1 MLLRTR
7 AGSEAGRIARQQNNS
22 YFGRECGRTLLP
34 KRVLPLITHYI
45 MIGIFDSGL
54 GGLTAL
60 KELRELCP
68 ECDIVYF
75 GDTARVPYGT
85 RSKDILY
92 RYADEDIKL
101 LLSKGADRILAACG
115 TVSSVALPVI
125 EHNYPVKVTGVV
137 APAAREAVRAT
148 KNNRIGVIGTG
159 ATISSGAFSREI
171 AALSPNAKVAEV
183 ACPLFVPL
191 VENGFIEKDC
201 NLTRLAVAEY
211 LKQLRDF
218 GADTL
223 ILGCTHFPIIA
234 HHISEYLGEGVTLI
248 NSGSA
253 AARELAKE
261 PDTAKGSGKCEIFV
275 SDSPASFEAVAK
287 LFLGSDTVPAVHTVR
302 IGE

>member
-1 MLLRTR
+1 
-7 AGSEAGRIARQQNNS
+7 
-22 YFGRECGRTLLP
+22 
-34 KRVLPLITHYI
+34 

-75 GDTARVPYGT
+75 GDTGRVPYGT
-85 RSKDILY
+85 RSKEILY

-101 LLSKGADRILAACG
+101 LLSKGAERILAACG

-125 EHNYPVKVTGVV
+125 EGNYSVKVTGVV
-137 APAAREAVRAT
+137 KPAAAEAVAAT
-148 KNNRIGVIGTG
+148 QNKKIGVIGTG
-159 ATISSGAFSREI
+159 ATISSGAFAREI
-171 AALSPNAKVAEV
+171 AALDPEAEVMEV

-191 VENGFIEKDC
+191 VENGFISDGC
-201 NLTRLAVAEY
+201 ALTALAVEEY
-211 LKQLRDF
+211 LAGIKEF
-218 GADTL
+218 GADVL

-234 HHISEYLGEGVTLI
+234 NHIGAYLGSGVTLV

-253 AARELAKE
+253 AAKELARE
-261 PDTAKGSGKCEIFV
+261 AMATGGSGRCDIYV
-275 SDSPASFEAVAK
+275 SDSPATFEAVARI
-287 LFLGSDTVPAVHTVR
+287 FLGTDTVPKVHTVR

>member
-1 MLLRTR
+1 
-7 AGSEAGRIARQQNNS
+7 
-22 YFGRECGRTLLP
+22 
-34 KRVLPLITHYI
+34 

-75 GDTARVPYGT
+75 GDTGRVPYGT
-85 RSKDILY
+85 RSREILY
-92 RYADEDIKL
+92 RYADEDIRL

-115 TVSSVALPVI
+115 TVSSVALPVL
-125 EHNYPVKVTGVV
+125 EGNYSAKISGVV
-137 APAAREAVRAT
+137 KPAAKEAAAAT
-148 KNNRIGVIGTG
+148 KNKKIGVIGTG
-159 ATISSGAFSREI
+159 ATISSGAFAREI
-171 AALSPNAKVAEV
+171 KNLDADIKVMEV

-191 VENGFIEKDC
+191 VENGFIDKGCEI
-201 NLTRLAVAEY
+201 THLAVKEY
-211 LKQLRDF
+211 LSDIRDF

-234 HHISEYLGEGVTLI
+234 SHIRAFLGEGVTLI

-253 AARELAKE
+253 AARELSCEAK
-261 PDTAKGSGKCEIFV
+261 AIKGEGRCDIYV

-287 LFLGSDTVPAVHTVR
+287 IFLGTDNIPPVHTVR

>member
-1 MLLRTR
+1 
-7 AGSEAGRIARQQNNS
+7 
-22 YFGRECGRTLLP
+22 
-34 KRVLPLITHYI
+34 

-75 GDTARVPYGT
+75 GDTGRVPYGT
-85 RSKDILY
+85 RSREILY
-92 RYADEDIKL
+92 RYADEDIRL

-115 TVSSVALPVI
+115 TVSSVALPVL
-125 EHNYPVKVTGVV
+125 EGNYGTKISGVV
-137 APAAREAVRAT
+137 KPAAKEAVAAT
-148 KNNRIGVIGTG
+148 KNKKIGVIGTG
-159 ATISSGAFSREI
+159 ATISSGAFARQIKNLDADIE
-171 AALSPNAKVAEV
+171 VMEV

-191 VENGFIEKDC
+191 VENGFIGEDC
-201 NLTRLAVAEY
+201 EITHLAVKEY
-211 LKQLRDF
+211 LSSIRDF

-223 ILGCTHFPIIA
+223 ILGCTHFPIISS
-234 HHISEYLGEGVTLI
+234 HIRAFLGEGVTLV

-253 AARELAKE
+253 AARELSCEAK
-261 PDTAKGSGKCEIFV
+261 AIKGEGRCDIYV

-287 LFLGSDTVPAVHTVR
+287 IFLGTDKVPSVHTVR

>member
-1 MLLRTR
+1 
-7 AGSEAGRIARQQNNS
+7 
-22 YFGRECGRTLLP
+22 
-34 KRVLPLITHYI
+34 

-60 KELRELCP
+60 KELRSLCP

-75 GDTARVPYGT
+75 GDTGRVPYGT
-85 RSKDILY
+85 RSKEILY
-92 RYADEDIKL
+92 RYADEDVRF

-125 EHNYPVKVTGVV
+125 EEDYPVTVTGVV
-137 APAAREAVRAT
+137 KPAAREAVLAT
-148 KNNRIGVIGTG
+148 KNKKIGVIGTG

-171 AALSPNAKVAEV
+171 KALDDSIEVIEV

-191 VENGFIEKDC
+191 VENGFISEEC
-201 NLTRLAVAEY
+201 EITSLAVAEY
-211 LKQLRDF
+211 LSSIKES
-218 GADTL
+218 GADVL

-234 HHISEYLGEGVTLI
+234 GHIARYLGKEVTLI

-253 AARELAKE
+253 AAAELARE
-261 PDTAKGSGKCEIFV
+261 ANAISGSGRCEIYV
-275 SDSPASFEAVAK
+275 SDSPASFERVAK
-287 LFLGSDTVPAVHTVR
+287 MFLASDTVPEVHTVR

>member
-1 MLLRTR
+1 
-7 AGSEAGRIARQQNNS
+7 
-22 YFGRECGRTLLP
+22 
-34 KRVLPLITHYI
+34 

-75 GDTARVPYGT
+75 GDTGRVPYGT
-85 RSKDILY
+85 RSREILY
-92 RYADEDIKL
+92 RYADEDIRL

-115 TVSSVALPVI
+115 TVSSVALPVL
-125 EHNYPVKVTGVV
+125 EGNYGAKISGVV
-137 APAAREAVRAT
+137 KPAAKEAVAAT
-148 KNNRIGVIGTG
+148 KNKKIGVIGTG
-159 ATISSGAFSREI
+159 ATISSGAFARQIKNLDADIE
-171 AALSPNAKVAEV
+171 VMEV

-191 VENGFIEKDC
+191 VENGFIGEDC
-201 NLTRLAVAEY
+201 EITHLAVKEY
-211 LKQLRDF
+211 LSSIRDF

-223 ILGCTHFPIIA
+223 ILGCTHFPIISS
-234 HHISEYLGEGVTLI
+234 HIRAFLGEGVTLV

-253 AARELAKE
+253 AARELSCEAK
-261 PDTAKGSGKCEIFV
+261 AIKGEGRCDIYV

-287 LFLGSDTVPAVHTVR
+287 IFLGTDKVPSVHTVR

>member
-1 MLLRTR
+1 
-7 AGSEAGRIARQQNNS
+7 
-22 YFGRECGRTLLP
+22 
-34 KRVLPLITHYI
+34 

-75 GDTARVPYGT
+75 GDTGRVPYGT
-85 RSKDILY
+85 RSKEILY

-115 TVSSVALPVI
+115 TISSVALPVL
-125 EHNYPVKVTGVV
+125 EHNYPVKISGVV
-137 APAAREAVRAT
+137 KPAAREAAAQT
-148 KNNRIGVIGTG
+148 KNKKIGVIGTG
-159 ATISSGAFSREI
+159 ATISSAAFSRELKKLDADI
-171 AALSPNAKVAEV
+171 EVMEV

-191 VENGFIEKDC
+191 VENGFISEEC
-201 NLTRLAVAEY
+201 EITALAVREY
-211 LKQLRDF
+211 LSGIRDF

-234 HHISEYLGEGVTLI
+234 PHISAFLGDGVTLVS
-248 NSGSA
+248 SGSA
-253 AARELAKE
+253 AARELACE
-261 PDTAKGSGKCEIFV
+261 AKAIKGEGRCDVYV

-287 LFLGSDTVPAVHTVR
+287 IFLGTDKLPEVHTVR

>member
-1 MLLRTR
+1 
-7 AGSEAGRIARQQNNS
+7 
-22 YFGRECGRTLLP
+22 
-34 KRVLPLITHYI
+34 

-75 GDTARVPYGT
+75 GDTGRVPYGT
-85 RSKDILY
+85 RSKEILY
-92 RYADEDIKL
+92 RYADEDIRL

-115 TVSSVALPVI
+115 TVSSVALPVL
-125 EHNYPVKVTGVV
+125 ESNYSAKISGVV
-137 APAAREAVRAT
+137 KPAAKEAVAAT
-148 KNNRIGVIGTG
+148 KNKKIGVIGTG
-159 ATISSGAFSREI
+159 ATISSGAFARQI
-171 AALSPNAKVAEV
+171 KNLDADIKVIEV

-191 VENGFIEKDC
+191 VENGFIGEGC
-201 NLTRLAVAEY
+201 EITHLAVKEY
-211 LKQLRDF
+211 LSSIRDF

-223 ILGCTHFPIIA
+223 ILGCTHFPIISS
-234 HHISEYLGEGVTLI
+234 HIRAFLGEGVTLI

-253 AARELAKE
+253 AARELSCEAK
-261 PDTAKGSGKCEIFV
+261 AIKGSGKCDIYV

-287 LFLGSDTVPAVHTVR
+287 IFLGTDNVPSVHTVR

>member
-1 MLLRTR
+1 
-7 AGSEAGRIARQQNNS
+7 
-22 YFGRECGRTLLP
+22 
-34 KRVLPLITHYI
+34 

-75 GDTARVPYGT
+75 GDTGRVPYGT
-85 RSKDILY
+85 RSKEILY
-92 RYADEDIKL
+92 RYADEDIRL
-101 LLSKGADRILAACG
+101 LLSKGAERILAACG
-115 TVSSVALPVI
+115 TVSSVALPKI
-125 EHNYPVKVTGVV
+125 EGNYPVKITGVV
-137 APAAREAVRAT
+137 LPAAKEAVAAT
-148 KNNRIGVIGTG
+148 KNKRIGVIGTG
-159 ATISSGAFSREI
+159 ATISSGAFAREI
-171 AALSPNAKVAEV
+171 NKIDASIKVMEV

-191 VENGFIEKDC
+191 VENGFIDEGC
-201 NLTRLAVAEY
+201 ELTMLAVREY
-211 LKQLRDF
+211 LSGIREF

-234 HHISEYLGEGVTLI
+234 PHIRAYLGDGVTLV

-253 AARELAKE
+253 AARELACEAK
-261 PDTAKGSGKCEIFV
+261 AIKGSGRCDIYV

-287 LFLGSDTVPAVHTVR
+287 IFLGQEKLPEVHTVR

>member
-1 MLLRTR
+1 
-7 AGSEAGRIARQQNNS
+7 
-22 YFGRECGRTLLP
+22 
-34 KRVLPLITHYI
+34 

-75 GDTARVPYGT
+75 GDTGRVPYGT
-85 RSKDILY
+85 RSRDILY

-101 LLSKGADRILAACG
+101 LLSKGAGRILAACG

-125 EHNYPVKVTGVV
+125 ENNYPVKVTGVV
-137 APAAREAVRAT
+137 KPAASEAAAAT
-148 KNNRIGVIGTG
+148 KNKRIGVIGTG
-159 ATISSGAFSREI
+159 ATIRSSAFAREI
-171 AALSPNAKVAEV
+171 AALDPEIEVMEV

-191 VENGFIEKDC
+191 VENGFISDEC
-201 NLTRLAVAEY
+201 ALTALAVEEY
-211 LKQLRDF
+211 LRGIKEF
-218 GADTL
+218 GADVL

-234 HHISEYLGEGVTLI
+234 NHIGEYLGRDVTLI

-253 AARELAKE
+253 AAKELARE
-261 PDTAKGSGKCEIFV
+261 AMAVGGTGRCDIYV
-275 SDSPASFEAVAK
+275 SDSPATFEAVAK
-287 LFLGSDTVPAVHTVR
+287 IFLGTDTVPEVHTIR